1 MPEPLLEAIELTKS
15 FNIRHNFFGAKRI
28 KNIAVDRVNLS
39 LAEGETLG
47 LVGESGCGKSV
58 LALTIMRLYEPNG
71 GRILFA
77 GKEITNLEEQAL
89 KSVRRQMQM
98 VFQDPLAALDARL
111 TVEQII
117 SEPLEIHN
125 IGTTTERAKEVARLL
140 ERVGLSAHDRYRFP
154 SEFSG
159 GQQQRIGIARALA
172 LRPRLLICDE
182 PVSALDVSVQAQ
194 ILNLL
199 RDLQDEFALSYL
211 FISHNIAVTAFMS
224 RDIGVMYLGRLVEI
238 GNSQQITSAPQHPY
252 TQALLAA
259 IPEPNPS
266 QSNKDLAVKGDIEEI
281 TERPTGCVFRHRC
294 PIAQEICAYEEPQ
307 LLSIG
312 GSHEV
317 ACHFAEKR
325 IEPQITQRCTQINS

>member
-1 MPEPLLEAIELTKS
+1 MPEPLLETIELSKS
-15 FNIRHNFFGAKRI
+15 FSLRRRFLGARKI
-28 KNIAVDRVNLS
+28 KNIAVDRVSLS
-39 LAEGETLG
+39 LAKGETLG
-47 LVGESGCGKSV
+47 LVGESGCGKST

-77 GKEITNLEEQAL
+77 GKEITHLEEQAL

-98 VFQDPLAALDARL
+98 VFQDPLASLDVRL

-125 IGTTTERAKEVARLL
+125 IGTKPERAKEVAQLL
-140 ERVGLSAHDRYRFP
+140 DRVGLSAYDRYRFP

-172 LRPRLLICDE
+172 LRPGLLICDE

-224 RDIGVMYLGRLVEI
+224 RRIGVMYLGRLVEI

-259 IPEPNPS
+259 IPEPDPS
-266 QSNKDLAVKGDIEEI
+266 QRNKDLVVKGDIEAI
-281 TERPTGCVFRHRC
+281 TERPTGCVFLHRC
-294 PIAQEICAYEEPQ
+294 PIAQEICAYEEPH
-307 LLSIG
+307 LRSID
-312 GSHEV
+312 GSHKV
-317 ACHFAEKR
+317 ACHFA
-325 IEPQITQRCTQINS
+325 

>member
-15 FNIRHNFFGAKRI
+15 FNIRHNVFGAKKI
-28 KNIAVDRVNLS
+28 KTLAVDRVTLS
-39 LAEGETLG
+39 VAQGETLG

-77 GKEITNLEEQAL
+77 GKDITNLEEQAL

-98 VFQDPLAALDARL
+98 VFQDPLASLDARL

-125 IGTTTERAKEVARLL
+125 IGTKTERAKEVARLL
-140 ERVGLSAHDRYRFP
+140 ERVGLSALDRYRFP

-172 LRPRLLICDE
+172 LRPNLLICDE

-224 RDIGVMYLGRLVEI
+224 RHIAVMYLGRIVEI

-266 QSNKDLAVKGDIEEI
+266 QRNKDLVVKGDIEEI
-281 TERPTGCVFRHRC
+281 TEFPTGCGFRHRC

-307 LLSIG
+307 LLSID

-317 ACHFAEKR
+317 ACHFA
-325 IEPQITQRCTQINS
+325 